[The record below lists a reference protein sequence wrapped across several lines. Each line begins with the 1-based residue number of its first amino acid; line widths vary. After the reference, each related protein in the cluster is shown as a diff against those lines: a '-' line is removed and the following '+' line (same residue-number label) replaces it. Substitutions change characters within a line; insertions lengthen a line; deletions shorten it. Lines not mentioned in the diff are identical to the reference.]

1 MQMIIS
7 RWLKRLFRKV
17 YVKFKL
23 ASVKLDWSPNRRS
36 SRGGY
41 YADGPGIN
49 IAMSHLVR
57 ENKGEFIVCMNTS
70 LLILIQILGESIQE
84 INGTGLS

>member
-1 MQMIIS
+1 MVEETIQ
-7 RWLKRLFRKV
+7 KEV

-49 IAMSHLVR
+49 IAMSHLV
-57 ENKGEFIVCMNTS
+57 
-70 LLILIQILGESIQE
+70 
-84 INGTGLS
+84 